1 MLTTVSVQNR
11 PDHNRPLETDHVY
24 EEPIMNVVC
33 FERVC
38 YESGLFWMVCYEQ
51 VCFEREPLTTTQ
63 MKL

>member
-38 YESGLFWMVCYEQ
+38 YESGLF
-51 VCFEREPLTTTQ
+51 
-63 MKL
+63 